1 MLIHLIK
8 HFFAIKT
15 KKEQAKKSSQVCMIP
30 FTIINQ
36 KGTSKKIIPGLYD
49 PFYFNKPKRNKQKK
63 PSQVCMIPFTIMA
76 KSNKQYFHS
85 YDTFYYNG

>member
-36 KGTSKKIIPGLYD
+36 KGTNKKNHPR
-49 PFYFNKPKRNKQKK
+49 F
-63 PSQVCMIPFTIMA
+63 V
-76 KSNKQYFHS
+76 
-85 YDTFYYNG
+85 